1 MTLLWWTQISLPA
14 TKCCNYSIVTLNLD
28 GDKSRV
34 FYCQFKSNS
43 KTVSTKSNNIHVDS
57 KLPNSDW
64 ITQTD
69 IPHDIQLLSLFW
81 GQSIDL
87 LFISNVFF
95 FQDLIS
101 SKRFFLNYGLPI
113 LSKATFWV
121 FTQLMPM
128 SLQIQDNSRKASISR
143 NKQII
148 ISMDTHYPHP

>member
-1 MTLLWWTQISLPA
+1 MKLLWWTQLSLPA
-14 TKCCNYSIVTLNLD
+14 TKCCNYSIVTLNFE

-95 FQDLIS
+95 FQDLINF
-101 SKRFFLNYGLPI
+101 KRSFLLKWFANI
-113 LSKATFWV
+113 VQSKA
-121 FTQLMPM
+121 P
-128 SLQIQDNSRKASISR
+128 NSCNTKTSQECETALTS
-143 NKQII
+143 Q
-148 ISMDTHYPHP
+148 Y